1 MNIKLYIKIIY
12 FFIKKY
18 FMYVFLCY
26 MENIIMLV
34 LQLFRIINLFY
45 NVDIFEDQM
54 DEFFFYVINV
64 IDDFLLDMVMCDV
77 VFVIFVIDIFFIKI
91 V

>member
-18 FMYVFLCY
+18 FMYIFLCY
-26 MENIIMLV
+26 MEKIIMLV

-45 NVDIFEDQM
+45 NVDVFEDQM

>member
-1 MNIKLYIKIIY
+1 
-12 FFIKKY
+12 
-18 FMYVFLCY
+18 
-26 MENIIMLV
+26 
-34 LQLFRIINLFY
+34 
-45 NVDIFEDQM
+45 M